1 MREDNPA
8 LRGDPSN
15 RRIRPAVLVVDDDR
29 GTRETFDWTLTLGGF
44 SVETTGSGLQGILM
58 ARSNRYDLL
67 LVDWR
72 LPDIS
77 GIDVIRSLSDIE
89 DLHVILMSG
98 FLTVPIAVEAM
109 KLGAVDVLEKPL
121 TMEGL
126 LEIASGLVCAP
137 PMPRHA
143 AVVFSSR
150 SAPASDELEWHG
162 MTRPGSVAERW
173 AMLVLRGCESERD
186 LKTLRLWAT
195 CAGVSYTSLRES
207 CGLVGIRP
215 HDARDLTRVL
225 RAVIQSCRHHCSP
238 DVLLDVSDRRTIET
252 LFGRAGLDAASRSAH
267 VSIEQFFE
275 SQHFVLGQNAGLRVL
290 RHLLD
295 SHAEPF

>member
-1 MREDNPA
+1 MREDKPA
-8 LRGDPSN
+8 PRGDPSDP
-15 RRIRPAVLVVDDDR
+15 RGRPAILVVDDDR
-29 GTRETFDWTLTLGGF
+29 GTRETFDWILTLGGF
-44 SVETTGSGLQGILM
+44 SVQTTGSGLQGILM
-58 ARSNRYDLL
+58 ARSHPYDLL

-77 GIDVIRSLSDIE
+77 GIDVIRSLCDI
-89 DLHVILMSG
+89 DHLRFILMSG

-109 KLGAVDVLEKPL
+109 KLGAADVLEKPL
-121 TMEGL
+121 TMEDL
-126 LEIASGLVCAP
+126 LEIASGLRWAP
-137 PMPRHA
+137 PERRST
-143 AVVFSSR
+143 VVTRAPR
-150 SAPASDELEWHG
+150 SAPASEETSCHAML
-162 MTRPGSVAERW
+162 RPGSVAERW
-173 AMLVLRGCESERD
+173 AMFVLRGCESERD

-238 DVLLDVSDRRTIET
+238 DVLLDVCDRRTIET
-252 LFGRAGLDAASRSAH
+252 LFERAGLDAASRSAY
-267 VSIEQFFE
+267 VSVEQFFE
-275 SQHFVLGQNAGLRVL
+275 RQHFVVGQNAGLRVL

-295 SHAEPF
+295 SRAEPF